1 MNKETATDFLFPT
14 AINCTSACQWPKEG
28 QISGMAGV
36 IILILLP
43 NQNKAAGEI
52 LQVCFTLLVY
62 HVPFIYLKV
71 RGSIFGN
78 SKIES
83 AGQSLFGLLK
93 YNKMSGHNLFSY
105 FNPCALNNASS
116 TSKKCTEKK
125 SEQIYTTFVVHE
137 NIYLNNPQF
146 WPDELSLWTKEPLG
160 SCGLNIS
167 VTVSMCDFIPDV
179 MTRTDPTWF
188 S

>member
-43 NQNKAAGEI
+43 NQNKVAGEV

-105 FNPCALNNASS
+105 FNPCTFQPLHIS
-116 TSKKCTEKK
+116 TPAHQKNVQKK
-125 SEQIYTTFVVHE
+125 
-137 NIYLNNPQF
+137 NPNKFTQ
-146 WPDELSLWTKEPLG
+146 LL
-160 SCGLNIS
+160 
-167 VTVSMCDFIPDV
+167 
-179 MTRTDPTWF
+179 
-188 S
+188 